1 MKLND
6 LLKDSLKIPVEWN
19 FIKKVVGNAC
29 KIGMVDYESLNKKTT
44 LKSIFGKNDC
54 TAILF
59 HIVHDGIV
67 TPIGHWCLLV
77 KAKGSNPIQ
86 FFDSLGLGL
95 KKILHKTKESPWLW
109 NLLKKV
115 KYEDSSV
122 ALQTQ
127 GRDFKECGC
136 FIATRARF
144 YGLSNKEFVVFVRG
158 GLGSDKNVVMLNL
171 FSYIDYYHI
180 DKGKN
185 DSPS

>member
-19 FIKKVVGNAC
+19 FIKKVVGNAA

-59 HIVHDGIV
+59 HIVHDGVV

-77 KAKGSNPIQ
+77 KAKGSKPIQ

-136 FIATRARF
+136 FVATRARF
-144 YGLSNKEFVVFVRG
+144 HGLTNQEFVVFVRG

-171 FSYIDYYHI
+171 FAYIDYYHI